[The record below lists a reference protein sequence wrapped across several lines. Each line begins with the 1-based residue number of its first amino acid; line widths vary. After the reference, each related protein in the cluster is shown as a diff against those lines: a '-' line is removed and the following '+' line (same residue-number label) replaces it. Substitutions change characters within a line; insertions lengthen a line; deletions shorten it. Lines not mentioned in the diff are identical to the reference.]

1 MAFCTSCGTKNED
14 IASYCSGC
22 GKPITH
28 PNPSPLS
35 QHDTHSTPSPSS
47 TESITPDEASI
58 KKQKM
63 KDRGFIG
70 SLEALYNLIFIEKD
84 IHELWKA
91 YLGLT
96 IVNAL
101 LNLLLYY
108 FDAYGHGADIELK
121 YAFLI
126 MFIIVGILN
135 ICVKQGVSARNEY
148 WVLAAL
154 IITVSLF
161 LIGQIP
167 SDDGISDYDVIFN
180 VFSNPHIHGGL
191 GKLYTFLA
199 MLWDTLLGNLVEILL
214 LVRIIF
220 VIRALKR

>member
-1 MAFCTSCGTKNED
+1 MAFCTSCGKKNED

-22 GKPITH
+22 GKPITQT
-28 PNPSPLS
+28 NPSPLS
-35 QHDTHSTPSPSS
+35 QQDAYSTPTPSP
-47 TESITPDEASI
+47 TQSIPDEAAI

-63 KDRGFIG
+63 KDRGLMG
-70 SLEALYNLIFIEKD
+70 SLYDLIFIEKD

-96 IVNAL
+96 IVNAA
-101 LNLLLYY
+101 LNLVLYY
-108 FDAYGHGADIELK
+108 FDIYGHGVDIELK
-121 YAFLI
+121 YVFLI
-126 MFIIVGILN
+126 LFIIVGILN
-135 ICVKQGVSARNEY
+135 ICVKQGVSTRNEY

-161 LIGQIP
+161 LIEQMP

-180 VFSNPHIHGGL
+180 VFSNPNIHGGL
-191 GKLYTFLA
+191 VKLYTFFA
-199 MLWDTLLGNLVEILL
+199 MLWDTLFGTIVETLL
-214 LVRIIF
+214 LARIIF